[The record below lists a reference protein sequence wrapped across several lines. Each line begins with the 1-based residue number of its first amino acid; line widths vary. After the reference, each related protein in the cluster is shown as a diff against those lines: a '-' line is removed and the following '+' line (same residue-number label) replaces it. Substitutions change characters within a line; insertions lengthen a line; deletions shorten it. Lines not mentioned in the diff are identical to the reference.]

1 MDWLKATPKD
11 DSNAFSEVRIGF
23 KNGLPQEMTLKD
35 NFGQETRLS
44 FENFKTNVK
53 LQASDFVFKI
63 PKGVEVLKDSSSF

>member
-1 MDWLKATPKD
+1 MHFLKCELAL
-11 DSNAFSEVRIGF
+11 

-44 FENFKTNVK
+44 FENFKINVK